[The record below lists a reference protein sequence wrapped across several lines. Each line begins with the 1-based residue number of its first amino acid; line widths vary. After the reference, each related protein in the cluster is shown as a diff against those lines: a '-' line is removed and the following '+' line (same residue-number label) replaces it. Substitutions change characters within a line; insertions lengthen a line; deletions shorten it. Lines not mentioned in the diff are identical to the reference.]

1 MAIPILHWPV
11 TVQKYSQP
19 MKEISEFSSDKQ
31 NNFFK
36 KKSNIN
42 GILPISQTA
51 SKLEQK
57 DLKIYDLNPNSP
69 LQLKP
74 CGQMA
79 KEVLKEFRVAGKES
93 YLMVTLGVL
102 KTKNSRRKKKKI
114 PLRNEMGILF
124 KYNISGG

>member
-1 MAIPILHWPV
+1 MQKQDLYALNSCHYSWLKTHHQLNMAIPILHWPV
-11 TVQKYSQP
+11 SVQKYSQP

-69 LQLKP
+69 L
-74 CGQMA
+74 
-79 KEVLKEFRVAGKES
+79 
-93 YLMVTLGVL
+93 
-102 KTKNSRRKKKKI
+102 
-114 PLRNEMGILF
+114 
-124 KYNISGG
+124 